1 MKRSIHFLV
10 IVLMFFS
17 IISSTFIYISAS
29 NSFKEIIDVSNTND
43 LQNFNYL
50 CSSSFSWEAMSS
62 QFSRSLPYNLVG
74 AKGEI
79 HTTDGTEIQNVFI
92 CSSDYTQ
99 SQAEIARDAYMDN
112 HYPNI
117 TEAYTDSGL
126 ATASYNCHAFAWYG
140 SPYNGSYWIDYP
152 TEFID
157 DIHCR
162 EITDLTELQED
173 DIIVFWDGELAIH
186 SAKIYN
192 IYFEAMSNTPTIEC
206 ISKCGPQGVYIH
218 SFEYTMQMYPYTS
231 CSYYRYE
238 QDQHDLKLK
247 QDNGE
252 DGCLIGCSIEACPYT
267 MCCDE
272 LVDYE
277 ANGAEGHYA
286 SCQDGCF
293 ISLENHNYSL
303 DNVYDLFH
311 TLRCQDCYY
320 TLTESHTFYV
330 HQNNGDNGCIVK
342 CHSCTYTLE
351 STDTPYYISDGN
363 SGHIVFGISDCG
375 AFTEDHTFYMYSDNG
390 EDGCI
395 VKCQYCDYTIYCDE
409 APEYLDIGAY
419 GHYTNCP
426 GGCFAFVA
434 DHTFD
439 YSPQSATYHI
449 GICIYCM
456 YYVPEIPHTWVETA
470 TGYICSDC
478 GISITYNLA
487 NGISNLSDEELS
499 VLLTLLSESER
510 NALISSLSSDTD
522 ISRITIAIDVVNNK
536 KTND

>member
-1 MKRSIHFLV
+1 
-10 IVLMFFS
+10 
-17 IISSTFIYISAS
+17 
-29 NSFKEIIDVSNTND
+29 
-43 LQNFNYL
+43 
-50 CSSSFSWEAMSS
+50 
-62 QFSRSLPYNLVG
+62 
-74 AKGEI
+74 
-79 HTTDGTEIQNVFI
+79 
-92 CSSDYTQ
+92 
-99 SQAEIARDAYMDN
+99 
-112 HYPNI
+112 
-117 TEAYTDSGL
+117 
-126 ATASYNCHAFAWYG
+126 
-140 SPYNGSYWIDYP
+140 
-152 TEFID
+152 
-157 DIHCR
+157 
-162 EITDLTELQED
+162 
-173 DIIVFWDGELAIH
+173 
-186 SAKIYN
+186 
-192 IYFEAMSNTPTIEC
+192 MSNTPTIEC

-267 MCCDE
+267 MWCDE

-342 CHSCTYTLE
+342 C
-351 STDTPYYISDGN
+351 
-363 SGHIVFGISDCG
+363 
-375 AFTEDHTFYMYSDNG
+375 
-390 EDGCI
+390 
-395 VKCQYCDYTIYCDE
+395 QYCDYTIYCDE
-409 APEYLDIGAY
+409 APEYLDIGTY
-419 GHYTNCP
+419 GHYANCP

-487 NGISNLSDEELS
+487 NEISNLSDEELS